1 MDDGIQVR
9 GDVAV
14 IKNGDCVTVMFH
26 GDEAMAR
33 DLRDGIAK
41 GISAARDVLREES
54 WQRLADLQA
63 ALNRS
68 LGLTARPRRTH
79 RLRVIE
85 NGE

>member
-1 MDDGIQVR
+1 MNDRIQIR

-14 IKNGDCVTVMFH
+14 IKNGDCVTVLFH
-26 GDEAMAR
+26 SDEATAR

-41 GISAARDVLREES
+41 GISEARDVLRDES
-54 WQRLADLQA
+54 WQLLSDLQA

-68 LGLTARPRRTH
+68 IGLTARPRRTH